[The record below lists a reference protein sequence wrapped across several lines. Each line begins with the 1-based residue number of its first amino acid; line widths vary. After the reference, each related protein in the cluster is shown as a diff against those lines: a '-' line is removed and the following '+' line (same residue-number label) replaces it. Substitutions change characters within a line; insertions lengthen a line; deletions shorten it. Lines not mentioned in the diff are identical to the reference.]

1 MLLKIVKINYV
12 YVGWVGHMK
21 KLSILLLTVVFV
33 SGCSFDRINYVQVPT
48 ENKNEK
54 AGLGN
59 SKIDFTWIKSNVFQV
74 GQCLKCHG
82 AGKAIDLS
90 TYTTAMAAIGRDGN
104 KLIQPGDYQNSK
116 LYVEVESGRMPRGG
130 PKLSEDLIYS
140 LAVWI
145 NMGAFENGV
154 KKEDPIDKPEEPGEV
169 VELNFDFLKKKIF
182 DPKCNTC
189 HGPDGEAFY
198 VDLTT
203 REEVLRRVNL
213 AEPDKSRIYKAVFS
227 GRMPQGGPRMP
238 DDEIAMILKWIETG
252 AP

>member
-1 MLLKIVKINYV
+1 
-12 YVGWVGHMK
+12 MK
-21 KLSILLLTVVFV
+21 KLSILLLTAFFI
-33 SGCSFDRINYVQVPT
+33 SSCAFDRINYVQVPI

-54 AGLGN
+54 TGLVN
-59 SKIDFTWIKSNVFQV
+59 SRIDFAWIKTNVFQP
-74 GQCLKCHG
+74 GKCLNCHG
-82 AGKAIDLS
+82 AGKGIDLS
-90 TYTTAMAAIGRDGN
+90 NYTTAMAAIGRDGS
-104 KLIQPGDYQNSK
+104 KLIQPGDYKNSK

-130 PKLSEDLIYS
+130 QKLSEDLIYA

-154 KKEDPIDKPEEPGEV
+154 SKEDPIDTKPDEPGEV

-203 REEVLRRVNL
+203 REEVLKRVNL
-213 AEPDKSRIYKAVFS
+213 AEPEKSRVYKAVFS
-227 GRMPQGGPRMP
+227 GRMPQGGSRLP